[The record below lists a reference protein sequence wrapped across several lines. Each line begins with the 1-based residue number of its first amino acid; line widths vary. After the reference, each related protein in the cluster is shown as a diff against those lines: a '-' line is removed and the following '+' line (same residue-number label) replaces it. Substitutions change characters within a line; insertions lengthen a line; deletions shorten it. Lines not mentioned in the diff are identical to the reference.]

1 MNQENTVE
9 ESDVKEA
16 APFLKITDVRN
27 NTRAKNL
34 RLKENDIIALVDGIP
49 FHGNRSELIKILSED
64 KGEWLITIYRDN
76 VLFEIIIRGSLGV
89 GFKQTT
95 PEETLSLEETLENH
109 NVFDISEYRI
119 FEVLRNIHREVDIL
133 ETTPNFMS
141 WFFPPIWLV
150 QNRLWE
156 VLMVSFSLY
165 FISLSIAWW
174 IFLITWTLL
183 ALYLRKGQTTLIRSF
198 SIYREKH
205 FWLILAARNEEQ
217 VQKVCRSF
225 DRKCIFDYSLVGK
238 PIDEELEEPEN
249 KDNEP
254 AKASA

>member
-1 MNQENTVE
+1 MAEENNNE
-9 ESDVKEA
+9 ENELKETS
-16 APFLKITDVRN
+16 PFLKITDVRN

-34 RLKENDIIALVDGIP
+34 RLKDNDIIAAVDGVP
-49 FHGNRSELIKILSED
+49 FHGNRSDLIKLLSED
-64 KGEWLITIYRDN
+64 KGKWLITVFRDN

-89 GFKQTT
+89 GFKQTN
-95 PEETLSLEETLENH
+95 PEETLSIEEKLENH
-109 NVFDISEYRI
+109 TIHDISEYKI

-174 IFLITWTLL
+174 IFLITWILL

-205 FWLILAARNEEQ
+205 FWLILAAINEEQ

-225 DRKCIFDYSLVGK
+225 DKKCNFDFSLVGK
-238 PIDEELEEPEN
+238 PIEEELDET
-249 KDNEP
+249 DNQNDE
-254 AKASA
+254 AVKASV

>member
-1 MNQENTVE
+1 MNQENIVE
-9 ESDVKEA
+9 ESEVKEA

-119 FEVLRNIHREVDIL
+119 CL
-133 ETTPNFMS
+133 
-141 WFFPPIWLV
+141 
-150 QNRLWE
+150 
-156 VLMVSFSLY
+156 
-165 FISLSIAWW
+165 
-174 IFLITWTLL
+174 
-183 ALYLRKGQTTLIRSF
+183 
-198 SIYREKH
+198 
-205 FWLILAARNEEQ
+205 
-217 VQKVCRSF
+217 
-225 DRKCIFDYSLVGK
+225 
-238 PIDEELEEPEN
+238 
-249 KDNEP
+249 
-254 AKASA
+254 